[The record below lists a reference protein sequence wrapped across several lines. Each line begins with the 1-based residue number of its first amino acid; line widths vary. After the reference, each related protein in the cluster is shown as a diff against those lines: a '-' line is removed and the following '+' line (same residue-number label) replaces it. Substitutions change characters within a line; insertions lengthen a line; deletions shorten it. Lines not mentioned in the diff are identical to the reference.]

1 MGFLDD
7 VFGAV
12 GGGSV
17 IGPVIGGLFGAA
29 GQDDANDANSAMAA
43 DQMAFQER
51 MSNTAYQRAVKDMA
65 AAGLNPML
73 AYSQGPA
80 STPAGSTAVMG
91 NKGAAAV
98 ASATAAMAAQN
109 TQAQTDLLKAQK
121 EKTQAETGLVEAQVG
136 QTNSSAAS
144 LDTQRE
150 RLKQEIENWV
160 EVGRERTFIARDNE
174 WYKAAMNRYSMKG
187 GKPLA
192 EIDLMRAQAARLK
205 KEAELLNLDIP
216 AALNQAAFESS
227 EYGKTYRYIDKGLDE
242 LGRGVS
248 SALGINRFQKFDS
261 IGGKRP

>member
-1 MGFLDD
+1 MFESILGS
-7 VFGAV
+7 V
-12 GGGSV
+12 GGSV

-29 GQDDANDANSAMAA
+29 GQDEANSANAAMAA

-51 MSNTAYQRAVKDMA
+51 MSNTAYQRAVEDMK

-73 AYSQGPA
+73 AYTQGPA

-91 NKGAAAV
+91 NKASAAV
-98 ASATAAMAAQN
+98 QSAQAAMSAQN
-109 TQAQTDLLKAQK
+109 MEAQTELIKAQK
-121 EKTQAETGLVEAQVG
+121 QKTEAETGLVEAQVG

-150 RLKQEIENWV
+150 RLKQEIENWT
-160 EVGRERTFIARDNE
+160 EVGRERSFIARDNE
-174 WYKAAMNRYSMKG
+174 WFTGAMHRYSMEG
-187 GKPLA
+187 GKPDA
-192 EIDLMRAQAARLK
+192 EIELMRAQAARLK

-216 AALNQAAFESS
+216 GALNQAAFESS
-227 EYGKTYRYIDKGLDE
+227 KYGKAYRYIDKGIDE

-248 SALGINRFQKFDS
+248 SAVGIKRFQKFDS